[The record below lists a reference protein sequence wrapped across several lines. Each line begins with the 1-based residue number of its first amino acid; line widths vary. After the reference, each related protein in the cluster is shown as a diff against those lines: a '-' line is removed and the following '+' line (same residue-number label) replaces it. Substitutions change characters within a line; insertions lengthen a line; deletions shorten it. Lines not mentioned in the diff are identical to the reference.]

1 MQNTSSPIS
10 SALLGLAVGD
20 ALGVPVEFLS
30 REVLRADPV
39 TLMRGYG
46 THNQPAGTWS
56 DDSSLA
62 FCLAESLCNGYDLK
76 DLSQRFINW
85 YAHDYW
91 TPHGSVFDVGNAT
104 AAAIRRLEFCVDP
117 VNAGG
122 RSDSDNGNGS
132 LMRILPLLFF
142 IRDLPVEERF
152 KKISEVSSLTH
163 GHIRSVI
170 SCFIYLEWGNAL
182 LTGMDKWSAF
192 EQTQKTVNDF
202 LADNAICS
210 LQELHHFDRILN
222 MSSQEWTILPEE
234 KVYSS
239 GYVIHT
245 LEASIWS
252 ILSTSDYPA
261 AVLRAVNLGSDTDT
275 TGAVTGGLAGII
287 YGIDQIPEEWRKSLA
302 RYTDILDLIQRLEY
316 LVHPSTNH

>member
-1 MQNTSSPIS
+1 MQNNTSPIL

-20 ALGVPVEFLS
+20 ALGVPVEFLP

-46 THNQPAGTWS
+46 THNQPTGTWS

-62 FCLAESLCNGYDLK
+62 FCLAESLCNGYDLQ

-85 YAHDYW
+85 NTYDYW

-104 AAAIRRLEFCVDP
+104 AAAIHRMERGVNP

-142 IRDLPVEERF
+142 IRELQVEERF

-163 GHIRSVI
+163 GHIRSVL
-170 SCFIYLEWGNAL
+170 SCFIYLELGNAL
-182 LTGMDKWSAF
+182 LSGMDKWSAF
-192 EQTQKTVNDF
+192 TQAQQTVNDF
-202 LADNAICS
+202 ISDNTICS
-210 LQELHHFDRILN
+210 PEERHHFERLLDMNGR
-222 MSSQEWTILPEE
+222 EWAVQPEE
-234 KVYSS
+234 KIYSS

-245 LEASIWS
+245 LEASIWC
-252 ILSTSDYPA
+252 ILSTNDYTT
-261 AVLRAVNLGSDTDT
+261 AVLKAVNLGSDADT
-275 TGAVTGGLAGII
+275 TGAVTGGLSGIL
-287 YGIDQIPEEWRKSLA
+287 YGVDLIPEKWRKSLA
-302 RYTDILDLIQRLEY
+302 RYADILDLIQRLSERCY
-316 LVHPSTNH
+316 F